1 MSERGDA
8 GRREGDDG
16 PTMDGSEAPEDAR
29 APDLGVAEVAMG
41 ERFDSL
47 ELLGRG
53 GMGEVYK
60 ARDRRLGRFV
70 ALKFVREADP
80 DRVMR
85 FLQEARAQ
93 ARIVHPH
100 VCRVYEVGRVGAR
113 DFIAMQLVDG
123 TRLDRVAPD
132 MSLGEKVQVMR
143 EVASAMHEA
152 HRLGVIHRDLK
163 PSNILVERQEERRWY
178 PVVTDFGLAHDAD
191 LEQGLT
197 KTGAVLGTPSYMAP
211 EQARGDRASVDRR
224 TDVYGLGA
232 TLYELLTGVPPF
244 RDTTSVGTLHQ
255 VLHED
260 VVAPRLRVPEVAGD
274 LETIVLTCLNKD
286 PARRYASARA
296 LAEDLDRYRDGE
308 PILAR
313 RPGLVARGRRW
324 AGKHRALVVVSA
336 VSLLS
341 VLVVSVLGVRSWSQ
355 AEGRARLAEHLGQQV
370 KDVEWLMR
378 AALMAPLHDTRPE
391 ERLVRE
397 RMVQLT
403 STPHALG
410 AHGESLVHY
419 ARGRG
424 HLAMGELEQAREE
437 LTRAAGLGLD
447 SPELNLAL
455 GKTLG
460 GLYLLA
466 METARR
472 RGGPEWVAEHARTLE
487 VDLLAPALRA
497 LERGQGAAG
506 ESPRLLA
513 GWMAFY
519 RQDLAGAEAAA
530 SGAAA
535 ETPWMLEPR
544 MLAADVA
551 HARAM
556 ERLGRGD
563 YEAARADFLDAA
575 RRYERALELGRSDA
589 RGHESLAEVWLQ
601 QADLDRKQGRS
612 RKDSLSLA
620 LEASE
625 RALVASPMRASAH
638 TKRALVLMN
647 AYRAAN
653 PLDGNEEPKRL
664 LGEAIASA
672 SRAIE
677 LEPREVLAYDT
688 LGFSLFLRGLQVARE
703 GGDPGASWDE
713 SMAQLTRALE
723 LEPAYPWGH
732 NDLALVHRWKG
743 NHQREHGLDPRPEY
757 EAAGKHL
764 RLALRTDPRYL
775 FAHSNLA
782 ELHNALATYAL
793 SRGEDPGPDVERA
806 LEAGQG
812 ALALDGRFYSALNEV
827 ALAEL
832 TRASHLIDVG
842 GDASP
847 TLTRALD
854 ALARSLSINATAG
867 RTHFHVA
874 SAHLLLATQAVRDG
888 KSPETP
894 LADGRRA
901 LEEALRVD
909 ARCADCRVVGSSLE
923 LMGAEWARRQ
933 GRRAVETLL
942 RARAEARRAVALY
955 PYLEAHVSLARA
967 SWKLAE
973 AQPLAEAR
981 VALSEGL
988 RQVEL
993 AMRLDPDQ
1001 AQAHAL
1007 RAGLLF
1013 MEARVGSTQE
1023 EGVRQAKAALARALE
1038 HNPLLR
1044 REYIELIR
1052 GLDAMVHVPVAGPA
1066 KWPAPVEHPGVI
1078 HLQAPGGER
1087 LLDTQRGVKPRQR

>member
-8 GRREGDDG
+8 GRRAGDDG
-16 PTMDGSEAPEDAR
+16 PTMDGSEALEEHR
-29 APDLGVAEVAMG
+29 AHAPALGTAETSLG

-80 DRVMR
+80 DRTMR

-113 DFIAMQLVDG
+113 DFIAMQLVEG
-123 TRLDRVAPD
+123 TRLDSVAPD
-132 MSLGEKVQVMR
+132 MTLAEKVQVMR

-163 PSNILVERQEERRWY
+163 PANILVERQEARRWF
-178 PVVTDFGLAHDAD
+178 PVVMDFGLAHDAD

-197 KTGAVLGTPSYMAP
+197 RTGAVLGTPSYMAP
-211 EQARGDRASVDRR
+211 EQARGDRTAVDRR

-232 TLYELLTGVPPF
+232 TLYELLTGAPPF

-260 VVAPRLRVPEVAGD
+260 VAPPRLRVPEVAGD

-296 LAEDLDRYRDGE
+296 LAEDLDRYLDGE

-313 RPGLVARGRRW
+313 RPGLVARWLRR
-324 AGKHRALVVVSA
+324 ARKHRALVAVSA
-336 VSLLS
+336 VSLVS
-341 VLVVSVLGVRSWSQ
+341 VLVVSALGVRSWSQ
-355 AEGRARLAEHLGQQV
+355 SEGRARLAEHLGQQV

-391 ERLVRE
+391 QRLVRE
-397 RMVQLT
+397 RMLQLS

-447 SPELNLAL
+447 SPELHLAL

-472 RGGPEWVAEHARTLE
+472 RGGPEWVAEHARTLDA
-487 VDLLAPALRA
+487 DLLQPALRA

-519 RQDLAGAEAAA
+519 RQDLDAAEAAA
-530 SGAAA
+530 SKAEA

-563 YEAARADFLDAA
+563 HEAARSGFLEAT
-575 RRYERALELGRSDA
+575 RRYEQALELARSDA
-589 RGHESLAEVWLQ
+589 RGHEALAEAWLQ
-601 QADLDRKQGRS
+601 LADLDRKQGRS
-612 RKDSLSLA
+612 RKDSLERALA
-620 LEASE
+620 ACE
-625 RALVASPMRASAH
+625 RALVASPLRASAH

-647 AYRAAN
+647 AYRAAT
-653 PLDGNEEPKRL
+653 PQAGNEEPKRL

-677 LEPREVLAYDT
+677 LEPRDVLAYDT
-688 LGFSLFLRGLQVARE
+688 LGFSLFLRGLLVARE
-703 GGDPGASWDE
+703 GGDPEASWDDA
-713 SMAQLTRALE
+713 MAQLTRALE
-723 LEPAYPWGH
+723 LELAYPWGH

-764 RLALRTDPRYL
+764 RLALRTDPKYL

-832 TRASHLIDVG
+832 TRASYLIELG

-847 TLTRALD
+847 ALTRALE
-854 ALARSLSINATAG
+854 ALGRSLRINATAG

-874 SAHLLLATQAVRDG
+874 SVHLSRAAQAVRDG
-888 KSPETP
+888 QSPATALGE
-894 LADGRRA
+894 GRRA
-901 LEEALRVD
+901 LEEALRLD
-909 ARCADCRVVGSSLE
+909 SRCADCHVVGSRLD
-923 LMGAEWARRQ
+923 LMDAEWARRQ
-933 GRRAVETLL
+933 GRSAMEALL
-942 RARAEARRAVALY
+942 RARAEARRAVELY
-955 PYLEAHVSLARA
+955 PYHEAHVSLARA

-973 AQPLAEAR
+973 AQPPLEAR
-981 VALSEGL
+981 ATVVEGL
-988 RQVEL
+988 KQVEL
-993 AMRLDPDQ
+993 AMRLDPNQ
-1001 AQAHAL
+1001 AQVQAL

-1013 MEARVGSTQE
+1013 MEARASSTQA
-1023 EGVRQAKAALARALE
+1023 EGLRQANAALARALE
-1038 HNPLLR
+1038 LNPLLR
-1044 REYIELIR
+1044 REYAGLIR
-1052 GLDAMVHVPVAGPA
+1052 ALGA
-1066 KWPAPVEHPGVI
+1066 
-1078 HLQAPGGER
+1078 ER
-1087 LLDTQRGVKPRQR
+1087 L